1 MNHNLLSLKLNLPH
15 SEIIYYPN
23 FWSKNEADFYL
34 QQLEKNIQ
42 WQQDYIT
49 LFGRTHP
56 VPRLTSWYGNKGK
69 VYTYSGI
76 TMHPHDWIEPL
87 LIIKAQ
93 LSSIVK
99 VNFNSVLLNY
109 YRNGKDSM
117 GWHSDNEKELGKK
130 PIIASVSFG
139 SQRRFLLKPRDKQN
153 LHREEI
159 KLNHGSLLIMA
170 GETQDYWLHQI
181 PKTSKAIS
189 PRINLT
195 FRVII

>member
-1 MNHNLLSLKLNLPH
+1 MNHNLFLCQINLPH

-23 FWSKNEADFYL
+23 FLFENEADYL
-34 QQLEKNIQ
+34 FQQLEKKIQ

-49 LFGRTHP
+49 LFGKTHP
-56 VPRLTSWYGNKGK
+56 VPRLTAWYGDKEK

-87 LIIKAQ
+87 ITIKAK
-93 LSSIVK
+93 LSSVVK
-99 VNFNSVLLNY
+99 INFNSVLLNY

-130 PIIASVSFG
+130 PVIASVSLG
-139 SQRRFLLKPRDKQN
+139 SQRRFVLKPRDKQN
-153 LHREEI
+153 NQREEI
-159 KLNHGSLLIMA
+159 RLNHGSLLIMA

-181 PKTSKAIS
+181 PKTSKVIS